1 MSVATLPNV
10 PPDPTG
16 AATPQE
22 LGRRLRALMTQRRC
36 SVDAVVRRS
45 SLAGT
50 PISRATAHN
59 LIAAR
64 SHPRRDTLLAFLRGC
79 QVPPREQIRWLIAY
93 DQIFPEGR
101 TPAPKLSAS

>member
-1 MSVATLPNV
+1 M
-10 PPDPTG
+10 
-16 AATPQE
+16 
-22 LGRRLRALMTQRRC
+22 
-36 SVDAVVRRS
+36 DAVVRRS

-64 SHPRRDTLLAFLRGC
+64 GHSRRDTLLAFLRGC

-93 DQIFPEGR
+93 DQIFPDGR
-101 TPAPKLSAS
+101 RPAPS

>member
-1 MSVATLPNV
+1 MSVATMSNV

-22 LGRRLRALMTQRRC
+22 LGQRLRALMSQRRC
-36 SVDAVVRRS
+36 SVDSVVRRS

-64 SHPRRDTLLAFLRGC
+64 GHSRRDTLLAFLRGC
-79 QVPPREQIRWLIAY
+79 QVPPREQIRWLIQY
-93 DQIFPEGR
+93 DKIFPDPR
-101 TPAPKLSAS
+101 RPVTR